1 MSKRSISYT
10 KPPEP
15 SFIKK
20 MKDAI
25 GYQEPDTVET
35 KREIRPFQD
44 DDQEERDDEKPVIV
58 VLNEGDLT
66 EEQAKKITDK
76 ADLNKKITFAKPVKK
91 DNEEKNSLDFSSKK
105 KDDLQKKINIQKGKS
120 ESLKNTSLLSFGDED
135 EDEEDY

>member
-35 KREIRPFQD
+35 K
-44 DDQEERDDEKPVIV
+44 VISV
-58 VLNEGDLT
+58 YFTNI
-66 EEQAKKITDK
+66 K
-76 ADLNKKITFAKPVKK
+76 
-91 DNEEKNSLDFSSKK
+91 FSIYFK
-105 KDDLQKKINIQKGKS
+105 
-120 ESLKNTSLLSFGDED
+120 F
-135 EDEEDY
+135 